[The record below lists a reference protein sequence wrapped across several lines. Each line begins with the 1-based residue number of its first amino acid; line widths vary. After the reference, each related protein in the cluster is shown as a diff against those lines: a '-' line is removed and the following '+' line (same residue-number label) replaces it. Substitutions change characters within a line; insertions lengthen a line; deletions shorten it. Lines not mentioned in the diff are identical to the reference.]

1 MFISGFVAYVSPETN
16 GVYKKVL
23 KRICTYVC
31 PAYLIGF
38 VVSSYLQI
46 VPEEIEYVHFNGY
59 WYLKSLAIFCGI
71 QLLLLKCRRIWME
84 MLLILVIL
92 SIFYFGWRR
101 SPLLSEMLCLEHN
114 VLFFPFFLCGYYVKR
129 FNLIDA
135 LLHSNWSFTIGLL
148 GYFFFSALCFPNDLI
163 TELTQR
169 YLVPLMAVIAI
180 VYYFSNIKS
189 TRINKYLEYLGG
201 RTLDVYLYHY
211 FFIINFSMFN
221 IKEWCAS
228 LFSSDNTLLAFFL
241 SLLVSV
247 ILIHLS
253 VFVGSFLKTSVVIR
267 KVIYGQIVK

>member
-1 MFISGFVAYVSPETN
+1 
-16 GVYKKVL
+16 
-23 KRICTYVC
+23 
-31 PAYLIGF
+31 
-38 VVSSYLQI
+38 
-46 VPEEIEYVHFNGY
+46 
-59 WYLKSLAIFCGI
+59 
-71 QLLLLKCRRIWME
+71 
-84 MLLILVIL
+84 MLLILAIL
-92 SIFYFGWRR
+92 SLFYIGYRY
-101 SPLLSEMLCLEHN
+101 SPLLSEALCLEHN
-114 VLFFPFFLCGYYVKR
+114 VLFYPFFLCGYYVKR
-129 FNLIDA
+129 YNLIDA
-135 LLHSNWSFTIGLL
+135 LLHSNWLFTIGLL
-148 GYFFFSALCFPNDLI
+148 GYCLFSALCFPNDLI

-169 YLVPLMAVIAI
+169 YMVPLMAVIAL
-180 VYYFSNIKS
+180 VYYFGNMNRM
-189 TRINKYLEYLGG
+189 TLINKYLEYLGG